1 MPHIRQ
7 SIPLELRSTPSG
19 IIEGYASVYGVQ
31 DLLGDVVQPG
41 AFAKTITTH
50 TAAGTRPAMLWAHD
64 QSRVVG
70 QWSSISDD
78 GRGLL
83 VRGQLNLK
91 TIEGREA
98 FASVEAGDLDG
109 LSIGFFVPPNGS
121 KYQAGANLLTEIELH
136 EISLV
141 SCPAN
146 QAARITSVKSLPSKP
161 KTLREF
167 ESALRELGFS
177 RAEAVAIAKNGFTEA
192 EKAEEADLV
201 NQLAELIKL
210 I

>member
-1 MPHIRQ
+1 M
-7 SIPLELRSTPSG
+7 
-19 IIEGYASVYGVQ
+19 
-31 DLLGDVVQPG
+31 
-41 AFAKTITTH
+41 
-50 TAAGTRPAMLWAHD
+50 AAGTRPAMLWAHD

-70 QWSSISDD
+70 HWSAISDD

-91 TIEGREA
+91 TTEGREA

-146 QAARITSVKSLPSKP
+146 QAARITSVKSLPAKP

-167 ESALRELGFS
+167 EAALRELGFS
-177 RAEAVAIAKNGFTEA
+177 RAEAVAVAKNGFTEA